1 MTLKIT
7 INTDNAAF
15 DGRMEYEVASIL
27 LSFLARIQNGGGL
40 EMPLRDTNG
49 NTVGEARLTRR

>member
-7 INTDNAAF
+7 INIDNAAF
-15 DGRMEYEVASIL
+15 DGRMEHEVASTL

>member
-7 INTDNAAF
+7 INIDNAAF

>member
-27 LSFLARIQNGGGL
+27 MTFLAHIQNGGEL
-40 EMPLRDTNG
+40 ERPLRDSNG